1 MNKTIEQWVF
11 LGVGG
16 VARALIEILYR
27 ERPDWLRDKKV
38 LFIEPMD
45 IQKIGALRLFSPL
58 EQVTENRFE
67 SKDKRCIWLK
77 TAIEKNNYL
86 EILDKEIQQNA
97 FIVNLSTRV
106 GTLDILLFAE
116 SKGALYIDTA
126 LDWWD
131 DPVTDLNRGYQ
142 DSLTLLEQ
150 TILKKTRHVKNSMV
164 YTYGMNPGIV
174 SSMAL
179 VGLEKVAKILDPS
192 LEPLIALK
200 QYHLVAEKLGLT
212 TIQIV
217 ERDTQY
223 PETTLIRDRFYN
235 TWSPTG
241 FIDEAFDSCA
251 YTMGSHEEFIPQNV
265 DKEHREES
273 LQIFFPCPSIDV
285 VAQSYEP
292 RGGLVH
298 GRIIPHQEAHSLARY
313 LKNGDYWPSVY
324 YCYEPSD
331 LGKELLEAARK
342 DRDIP
347 TRFLSAKEIAG
358 GYDSIGC
365 LMYFR
370 TETGFRTFWIGSIV
384 ESTDSVSLDVNAT
397 LTQVGSGVYAA
408 ISYLIE
414 NPRLGLISPEEI
426 DPHYALRLATPYL
439 GKCECVET
447 TSEHNPQGDTL
458 LDLMIVPN
466 KNLLSWEKVSLK
478 EPQLV

>member
-1 MNKTIEQWVF
+1 MSKTIEQWVF

-16 VARALIEILYR
+16 VARALIEILHK
-27 ERPDWLRDKKV
+27 EKPDWLVRNKV
-38 LFIEPMD
+38 LLIEPMD
-45 IQKIGALRLFSPL
+45 IKEISTLRLFPAL
-58 EQVTENRFE
+58 EKIHEERFE
-67 SKDKRCIWLK
+67 SKDKSCIWLK
-77 TAIEKNNYL
+77 TAITEKNYL
-86 EILDKEIQQNA
+86 EILEKEVHENA
-97 FIVNLSTRV
+97 FIVNLSTRI

-116 SKGALYIDTA
+116 KKGALYIDTA

-131 DPVTDLNRGYQ
+131 DPVTDLDRGYQ

-150 TILKKTRHVKNSMV
+150 SILQKTRHVRNSMV

-179 VGLEKVAKILDPS
+179 VGLEKVVKILDPS
-192 LEPLIALK
+192 LESLIALK
-200 QYHLVAEKLGLT
+200 QYHLVAERLGLT

-223 PETTLIRDRFYN
+223 PEKTLTRNCYYN

-251 YTMGSHEEFIPQNV
+251 YTMGTHENFVPQNV

-285 VAQSYEP
+285 IAKSYEP
-292 RGGLVH
+292 CGGEVH

-331 LGKELLEAARK
+331 SGKELLEAARK

-370 TETGFRTFWIGSIV
+370 TPEGLRTFWIGSVV
-384 ESTDSVSLDVNAT
+384 ENSDSISSDVNAT

-414 NPRLGLISPEEI
+414 NPHLGLISPEEI
-426 DPHYALRLATPYL
+426 DPHYALNLVTPYL
-439 GKCECVET
+439 GRCDFIET
-447 TSEHNPQGDTL
+447 TALYKPEGDTL
-458 LDLMIVPN
+458 YDLMVVPN
-466 KNLLSWEKVSLK
+466 KNLLSWEKVVVK
-478 EPQLV
+478 EAQLV